1 MSIRGGLLA
10 LLADN
15 DKYGYQLKSEFE
27 ELTGGVWKLNVGQIY
42 TTLDRLVRDGHVE
55 AIATDDEGRTNYR
68 LTQAGRKELN
78 SWFETVIADAVPPRD
93 ELTIK
98 VLLAIVTDGVDVRDV
113 IDAQRSGLLG
123 AMRLHRRSRQA
134 AGDQITSALLF
145 DALVARVESDLR
157 WLDMCEER
165 VIAADKKGR
174 AR

>member
-1 MSIRGGLLA
+1 VSIRESLLA
-10 LLADN
+10 LLADE
-15 DKYGYQLKSEFE
+15 DKYGYQLKNEFE
-27 ELTGGVWKLNVGQIY
+27 SLTGGVWKLNVGQIY
-42 TTLDRLVRDGHVE
+42 TTLDRLVRDGLVE
-55 AIATDDEGRTNYR
+55 PVGSDGEGRFNYR
-68 LTQAGRKELN
+68 LTKPGRKELT
-78 SWFETVIADAVPPRD
+78 SWFETVVADAVPPRD

-98 VLLAIVTDGVDVRDV
+98 VLLAIVTDGVDVREV

-134 AGDQITSALLF
+134 AGDQITTALLF